1 MSQNVVSAGLDRSVP
16 SHVPEGLVYDYDFVF
31 DADLNKDPHRRM
43 SELHGVA
50 PPLFYSPRYG
60 GHWVVLSREYHK
72 EITLNYQDFTSANLM
87 LPPAESV
94 PVLIPAT
101 FDPPEHTAYRLP
113 VNKLFSAPSVQV
125 REPSI
130 RALAVKLIDAVARQ
144 GRCDF
149 LFDVVEPFPPSI
161 IFEIVGIPL
170 DNLREFRQ
178 LAQTFMSSPSAEERV
193 GAYRRIGEILTPVVK
208 ARMAEPRD
216 DLLSVLARA
225 DFGGRQLTMEQIL
238 NYAVLLFIGGL
249 DTVVNALCFTARHLA
264 RDMALQNDLRAH
276 PEKIP
281 EAMEE
286 FLRLYPVATPMR
298 TATRDLEF
306 HGIRIRKGDQ
316 FLCLLGSI
324 NTDPNHYDQPTGF
337 CPHRREHHVAFNT
350 GHHRC
355 LGANLGRLELRVF
368 FEEWLKRIPEF
379 RLDPDHPPRF
389 SAGYSISVESL
400 PLVWEPA

>member
-1 MSQNVVSAGLDRSVP
+1 MSQNSAPVDAPLSVP
-16 SHVPEGLVYDYDFVF
+16 PHVPEALVYDYDFVF
-31 DADLNKDPHRRM
+31 DRELNENPHQRLRDLH
-43 SELHGVA
+43 SVA
-50 PPLFYSPRYG
+50 PQLFYSPRYG

-72 EITLNYQDFTSANLM
+72 EITLNYEDFSSANLM
-87 LPPAESV
+87 LPPGDSV
-94 PVLIPAT
+94 PLLIPAT

-113 VNKLFSAPSVQV
+113 VNKLFSAPSVKEY
-125 REPSI
+125 EPSI
-130 RALAVKLIDAVARQ
+130 RDLAVRLIDNVARQ
-144 GRCDF
+144 GHCDF

-161 IFEIVGIPL
+161 IFKIVGMPL
-170 DNLREFRQ
+170 DDLREFRQ
-178 LAQTFMSSPSAEERV
+178 LGQTFMSSSSAEERS
-193 GAYRRIGEILTPVVK
+193 GAYNAIGDILTPVVN
-208 ARMAEPRD
+208 ARMAEPQD

-225 DFGGRQLTMEQIL
+225 DFGGRRLTMEEIL

-249 DTVVNALCFTARHLA
+249 DTVVNAMCFTTRHLA
-264 RDMALQNDLRAH
+264 EDPALQNDLRAH

-281 EAMEE
+281 EVMEE

-298 TATRDLEF
+298 TATRDLDF

-316 FLCLLGSI
+316 FLCLLGAI
-324 NTDPNHYDQPTGF
+324 NTDPDFYEQPESV

-355 LGANLGRLELRVF
+355 LGANLGRLELRIF

-389 SAGYSISVESL
+389 SGGYSISVESL
-400 PLVWEPA
+400 PLVWDPA